1 MPNFTPNGII
11 YIGNV
16 PFDNS
21 YRHTMTFAS
30 REAQAAYFASVCT
43 QALARTDYTYIR
55 MNNSIRVPFNAER
68 LYTYDY
74 VMYKN
79 ANYGDKWFYA
89 FIVAVNYVNENMTEL
104 VLELDV
110 MQTWYFDYTLTQ
122 GFVERE
128 HVNDDTPGNH
138 LNAEPAMDLEY
149 IYADYIPEYFTAK
162 YAVFLVTAMPVY
174 KDVTPLPIL
183 PDGSWGLPVSTLMA
197 TVGSKAVSGGFY
209 QGQFSSCGYVFYDLN
224 NVDSIKTMYRDMQAY
239 NNAGAGDAI
248 VDAFTVPWQA
258 FAADDIIPLSWDT
271 GEYDVRYTLK
281 NNAKPMYYSI
291 LGTKPTNLN
300 GYTPRNKKLLT
311 YPYCYMEIG
320 DYTGRTEDWRYEFFD
335 DERPELEIKMFGN
348 SDSIGYITPKNYNN
362 VEIGTTLGTAKSYKP
377 FSFEYGNKIPW
388 AFSVYRNWASQN
400 QVANQLA
407 VMGSLGAIAMSIM
420 PGINAAAG
428 TLGKGIAMS
437 NDLSKIIGGGNLA
450 NQEIGYTLGKAGHD
464 FAKNSS
470 LAGVG
475 AGLAGIAS
483 VYANYERM
491 KKIPNQAKGNISGN
505 SKFQAGYTGWYY
517 STVCLREEF
526 ARIVDGF
533 FDMYGY
539 QVDSVKVPN
548 RTGRLS
554 WNYVKMQNSC
564 HRGSVPASD
573 MDKINSIYNAGITFW
588 HTSDVGN
595 YSLDNY
601 IV

>member
-55 MNNSIRVPFNAER
+55 MNNSIRIPFNAER

-128 HVNDDTPGNH
+128 HVNDDTIGLH
-138 LNAEPAMDLEY
+138 LNAEPAMDLQY
-149 IYADYIPEYFTAK
+149 KYDTCAANIINPE
-162 YAVFLVTAMPVY
+162 YAVFLVTQFPKYVASDSISNRYGMQTVGDM
-174 KDVTPLPIL
+174 KV
-183 PDGSWGLPVSTLMA
+183 DGSTP
-197 TVGSKAVSGGFY
+197 VSGGIY
-209 QGQFSSCGYVFYDLN
+209 QNQLNACAYLIYDLN
-224 NVDSIKTMYRDMQAY
+224 DNDSVKTMYRDMQAF
-239 NNAGAGDAI
+239 NAAGAGEAI
-248 VDAFTVPWQA
+248 VDAFTVPYWA
-258 FAADDIIPLSWDT
+258 FQPEDLETKDFGT
-271 GEYDVRYTLK
+271 GLYGKRWTLL
-281 NNAKPMYYSI
+281 NNATIHSTHHPLRY
-291 LGTKPTNLN
+291 PTSLD
-300 GYTPRNKKLLT
+300 GYTPRNNKLLC
-311 YPYCYMEIG
+311 YPYCYLELG
-320 DYTGRTEDWRYEFFD
+320 DFGGRKQDYRYEFFASRNTSATC
-335 DERPELEIKMFGN
+335 EFEEKKVAV
-348 SDSIGYITPKNYNN
+348 SDSIGFVTPVNYNG
-362 VEIGTTLGTAKSYKP
+362 VHIGSDLGTIKNP
-377 FSFEYGNKIPW
+377 EVFSFDYSNKIPW
-388 AFSVYRNWASQN
+388 VFSAYQNWASQN

-407 VMGSLGAIAMSIM
+407 VVGSIAGLGLSTLPGLGAAASMLGRGAGVSAMLGEM
-420 PGINAAAG
+420 GLQNAAQRAG
-428 TLGKGIAMS
+428 ASYQKAAQREFAQNI
-437 NDLSKIIGGGNLA
+437 N
-450 NQEIGYTLGKAGHD
+450 EWKAG
-464 FAKNSS
+464 
-470 LAGVG
+470 AGA
-475 AGLAGIAS
+475 AGLAS
-483 VYANYERM
+483 VFANYERM
-491 KKIPNQAKGNISGN
+491 KKVPNEARGNVAGN
-505 SKFQAGYTGWYY
+505 SKYQCGYSGWYDA
-517 STVCLREEF
+517 TVCLRREF
-526 ARIVDGF
+526 AEIVDGF

-539 QVDSVKVPN
+539 QVDRVKIPN

-554 WNYVKMQNSC
+554 WNYIKMQNSC
-564 HRGSVPASD
+564 HRGTVPASD
-573 MDKINSIYNAGITFW
+573 MDKINSIYDAGITFW

-601 IV
+601 II